1 MNVKIRSSVRK
12 MSIICL
18 AVVGITGCDQLGV
31 SQPKVAYVDIAKVL
45 SESSVGKQ
53 EAQRNQDVRNI
64 LVKADADAKEKY
76 KEMSP
81 KQQQQS
87 SSADM
92 LVLNQ
97 LWAAE
102 QQHTRDLSVKAIAD
116 EAEKYRVNHKLD
128 YVLNGATV
136 VSADKKNDVTQAIIK
151 QLEGKKVDYGD
162 LPKISVSE
170 HANVTE
176 KSTESTQSDGAETSV
191 EHQ

>member
-1 MNVKIRSSVRK
+1 MKIMIRSSVRK
-12 MSIICL
+12 MSIICVAIASL
-18 AVVGITGCDQLGV
+18 TGCDQPGV
-31 SQPKVAYVDIAKVL
+31 SQSKVAYIDIAKVL
-45 SESSVGKQ
+45 SESSIGKQ
-53 EAQRNQDVRNI
+53 EAQRNQDVRNV

-87 SSADM
+87 SSADT

-116 EAEKYRVNHKLD
+116 EAEKYRVNQKLD

-170 HANVTE
+170 NVKETE
-176 KSTESTQSDGAETSV
+176 NPTEAPQDAGAESSV
-191 EHQ
+191 EH